1 MQIKTA
7 LILCAGFGKR
17 FLPLTNSIPKS
28 LLEIN
33 KKKLLD
39 NAINFVFQIGIKK
52 IKINTFHLGGQI
64 EDFIKTINY
73 SANIEIIND
82 GKDILD
88 TGGGILN
95 LIKNT
100 NEDDF
105 LCLNPDT
112 IWSVKDKNTIDK
124 MQSFY
129 FHNKITNLLMVVN
142 RDKSFDT
149 RFKGDFTF
157 EKNQLS
163 KLIKNDY
170 IYTGCQIFNKKIFN
184 NINKKIFSIS
194 EIWNDLL
201 VKNELYGYE
210 SLNEF
215 VHLTDIEIYN
225 KLNN

>member
-17 FLPLTNSIPKS
+17 LLPLTNSTPKP

-64 EDFIKTINY
+64 ENFIKTISY

-112 IWSVKDKNTIDK
+112 IWSAKDKNTIDK

-142 RDKSFDT
+142 RDKSFDA
-149 RFKGDFTF
+149 RFRGDFTF

-201 VKNELYGYE
+201 DKNELYGYE

>member
-17 FLPLTNSIPKS
+17 LLPLTNSTPKP

-112 IWSVKDKNTIDK
+112 IWSAKDKNTIDK

-142 RDKSFDT
+142 RDKSFDA

-157 EKNQLS
+157 EKNKLS

-201 VKNELYGYE
+201 DKNELYGYE

>member
-17 FLPLTNSIPKS
+17 LLPLTNSTPKS

-64 EDFIKTINY
+64 ENFIKTISC

-129 FHNKITNLLMVVN
+129 FHNKIRNLLMVVN
-142 RDKSFDT
+142 RDKSFDA

-157 EKNQLS
+157 EKNKLS

-201 VKNELYGYE
+201 DKNELYGYE

>member
-17 FLPLTNSIPKS
+17 LLPLTNSTPKP

-129 FHNKITNLLMVVN
+129 FHNKIRNLLMVVN
-142 RDKSFDT
+142 RDKSFDA

-184 NINKKIFSIS
+184 KINKKIFSIS

-201 VKNELYGYE
+201 DKNELYGYE

>member
-17 FLPLTNSIPKS
+17 LLPLTNSTPKP

-112 IWSVKDKNTIDK
+112 IWSIKDKNTIDK

-142 RDKSFDT
+142 RDKSFDA
-149 RFKGDFTF
+149 RFRGDFTF

-184 NINKKIFSIS
+184 KINKKIFSIS

-201 VKNELYGYE
+201 DKNELYGYE

>member
-17 FLPLTNSIPKS
+17 LLPLTNSTPKP

-64 EDFIKTINY
+64 ENFIKTIGY

-129 FHNKITNLLMVVN
+129 FHNKIRNLLMVVN
-142 RDKSFDT
+142 RDKSFDA
-149 RFKGDFTF
+149 RFMGDFTF

-184 NINKKIFSIS
+184 KINKKIFSIS

-201 VKNELYGYE
+201 DKNELYGYE

>member
-17 FLPLTNSIPKS
+17 LLPLTNSTPKP

-129 FHNKITNLLMVVN
+129 FHSKITNLLMVVN
-142 RDKSFDT
+142 RDKSFDA

-201 VKNELYGYE
+201 DKNELYGYE

>member
-17 FLPLTNSIPKS
+17 LLPLTNSTPKP

-52 IKINTFHLGGQI
+52 IKINTFHLGRQI
-64 EDFIKTINY
+64 ENFIKTINY

-112 IWSVKDKNTIDK
+112 IWSAKDKNTIDK

-142 RDKSFDT
+142 KDKSFDT

-157 EKNQLS
+157 ENNQLS

-201 VKNELYGYE
+201 DKNELYGYE

>member
-17 FLPLTNSIPKS
+17 LLPLTNSTPKP

-52 IKINTFHLGGQI
+52 IKINTFHLSGQI
-64 EDFIKTINY
+64 KNFIKTISC

-129 FHNKITNLLMVVN
+129 FHNKIRNLLMVVN
-142 RDKSFDT
+142 RDKSFDA

-157 EKNQLS
+157 EKNKLS

-201 VKNELYGYE
+201 DKNELYGYE

>member
-17 FLPLTNSIPKS
+17 LLPLTNSTPKP

-142 RDKSFDT
+142 RDKSFDA

-201 VKNELYGYE
+201 DKNELYGYE

>member
-52 IKINTFHLGGQI
+52 IKMNTFHLGGQI
-64 EDFIKTINY
+64 ENFIKTISC

>member
-7 LILCAGFGKR
+7 LILCAGFGER
-17 FLPLTNSIPKS
+17 LLPLTNSTPKP

-52 IKINTFHLGGQI
+52 IKMNTFHLGGQI
-64 EDFIKTINY
+64 ENFIKTISC

-142 RDKSFDT
+142 RDKSFDA
-149 RFKGDFTF
+149 RFRGDFTF

>member
-17 FLPLTNSIPKS
+17 LLPLTNSTPKP

-112 IWSVKDKNTIDK
+112 IWSTKDKNTIDK
-124 MQSFY
+124 MQNFY

-142 RDKSFDT
+142 RDKSFDA
-149 RFKGDFTF
+149 RFRGDFTF

-201 VKNELYGYE
+201 DKNELYGYE

>member
-17 FLPLTNSIPKS
+17 LLPLTNSTPKP

-129 FHNKITNLLMVVN
+129 FHNKIRNLLMVVN
-142 RDKSFDT
+142 RDKSFDA

-157 EKNQLS
+157 EKNKLS

-201 VKNELYGYE
+201 DKNELYGYE

>member
-17 FLPLTNSIPKS
+17 LLPLTNSTPKP

-129 FHNKITNLLMVVN
+129 FHSKITNLLMVVN
-142 RDKSFDT
+142 RDKSFDA
-149 RFKGDFTF
+149 RFRGDFTF

-184 NINKKIFSIS
+184 KINKKIFSIS

-201 VKNELYGYE
+201 DKNELYGYE

>member
-17 FLPLTNSIPKS
+17 LLPLTNSTPKP

-112 IWSVKDKNTIDK
+112 IWSAKDKNTIDK

-142 RDKSFDT
+142 RDKSFDA

-157 EKNQLS
+157 EKNKLS

-184 NINKKIFSIS
+184 KINKKIFSIS

-201 VKNELYGYE
+201 DKNELYGYE

>member
-7 LILCAGFGKR
+7 LILCAGFGER
-17 FLPLTNSIPKS
+17 LLPLTNSTPKP

-52 IKINTFHLGGQI
+52 IKMNTFHLGGQI
-64 EDFIKTINY
+64 ENFIKTISC

-184 NINKKIFSIS
+184 KINKKIFSIS

-201 VKNELYGYE
+201 DKNELYGYE

>member
-17 FLPLTNSIPKS
+17 LLPLTNSTPKP

-52 IKINTFHLGGQI
+52 IKINTFHLGRQI
-64 EDFIKTINY
+64 ENFIKTINY

-129 FHNKITNLLMVVN
+129 FHNKIRNLLMVVN
-142 RDKSFDT
+142 RDKSFDA

-157 EKNQLS
+157 EKIKLS

-201 VKNELYGYE
+201 DKNELYGYE

>member
-17 FLPLTNSIPKS
+17 LLPLTNSTPKP

-129 FHNKITNLLMVVN
+129 FHNNITNLLMVVN

-184 NINKKIFSIS
+184 KINKKIFSIS

-201 VKNELYGYE
+201 DKNELYGYE

>member
-7 LILCAGFGKR
+7 LILCAGFGER
-17 FLPLTNSIPKS
+17 LLPLTNSTPKP

-52 IKINTFHLGGQI
+52 IKMNTFHLGGQI
-64 EDFIKTINY
+64 ENFIKTISC

>member
-17 FLPLTNSIPKS
+17 LLPLTNSTPKP

-64 EDFIKTINY
+64 ENFIKTINY

-129 FHNKITNLLMVVN
+129 FHSKITNLLMVVN
-142 RDKSFDT
+142 RDKSFDA
-149 RFKGDFTF
+149 RFRGDFTF

-201 VKNELYGYE
+201 DKNELYGYE

>member
-17 FLPLTNSIPKS
+17 LLPLTNSTPKP

-52 IKINTFHLGGQI
+52 IKINTFHLSGQI
-64 EDFIKTINY
+64 KNFIKTISC

-142 RDKSFDT
+142 RDKSFDA
-149 RFKGDFTF
+149 RFRGDFTF

-184 NINKKIFSIS
+184 KINKKIFSIS

-201 VKNELYGYE
+201 DKNELYGYE

>member
-17 FLPLTNSIPKS
+17 LLPLTNSTPKP

-52 IKINTFHLGGQI
+52 IKINTFHLSGQI
-64 EDFIKTINY
+64 KNFIKTISC

-142 RDKSFDT
+142 RDKSFDA

-157 EKNQLS
+157 EKNKLS

-201 VKNELYGYE
+201 DKNELYGYE

>member
-17 FLPLTNSIPKS
+17 LLPLTNSTPKP

-52 IKINTFHLGGQI
+52 IKINTFHLSGQI

-142 RDKSFDT
+142 RDKSFDA

-184 NINKKIFSIS
+184 KINKKIFSIS

-201 VKNELYGYE
+201 DKNELYGYE

>member
-17 FLPLTNSIPKS
+17 LLPLTNSTPKP

-64 EDFIKTINY
+64 ENFIKTISC

-129 FHNKITNLLMVVN
+129 FHNNITNLLMVVN
-142 RDKSFDT
+142 RDKSFDE

-201 VKNELYGYE
+201 DKNELYGYE

>member
-17 FLPLTNSIPKS
+17 LLPLTNSTPKP

-52 IKINTFHLGGQI
+52 IKINTFHLSGQI
-64 EDFIKTINY
+64 KNFIKTISC

-129 FHNKITNLLMVVN
+129 FHSKITNLLMVVN
-142 RDKSFDT
+142 RDKSFDA

-157 EKNQLS
+157 EKNKLS

-201 VKNELYGYE
+201 DKNELYGYE

>member
-7 LILCAGFGKR
+7 LILCAGFGER
-17 FLPLTNSIPKS
+17 LLPLTNSTPKP

-52 IKINTFHLGGQI
+52 IKMNTFHLGGQI
-64 EDFIKTINY
+64 ENFIKTISC

-201 VKNELYGYE
+201 DKNELYGYE

>member
-17 FLPLTNSIPKS
+17 LLPLTNSTPKP

-64 EDFIKTINY
+64 ENFIKTINY

-142 RDKSFDT
+142 RDKSFDA

-201 VKNELYGYE
+201 DKNELYGYE

>member
-17 FLPLTNSIPKS
+17 LLPLTNSTPKP

-112 IWSVKDKNTIDK
+112 IWSAKDKNTIDK

-142 RDKSFDT
+142 RDKSFDA
-149 RFKGDFTF
+149 RFRGDFTF

-184 NINKKIFSIS
+184 KINKKIFSIS

-201 VKNELYGYE
+201 DKNELYGYE

>member
-7 LILCAGFGKR
+7 LILCAGFGER
-17 FLPLTNSIPKS
+17 LLPLTNSTPKP

-52 IKINTFHLGGQI
+52 IKMNTFHLGGQI
-64 EDFIKTINY
+64 ENFIKTISC

-142 RDKSFDT
+142 RDKSFDA
-149 RFKGDFTF
+149 RFRGDFTF

-170 IYTGCQIFNKKIFN
+170 IYTGCQIFNKKICN
-184 NINKKIFSIS
+184 KINKKIFSIS

-201 VKNELYGYE
+201 DKNELYGYE

>member
-17 FLPLTNSIPKS
+17 LLPLTNSTPKP

-142 RDKSFDT
+142 RDKSFDA

-184 NINKKIFSIS
+184 KINKKIFSIS

-201 VKNELYGYE
+201 DKNELYGYE

>member
-17 FLPLTNSIPKS
+17 LLPLTNSTPKP

-64 EDFIKTINY
+64 ENFIKTISC

-112 IWSVKDKNTIDK
+112 IWSAKDKNTIDK

-142 RDKSFDT
+142 RDKSFDA
-149 RFKGDFTF
+149 RFRGDFTF

-184 NINKKIFSIS
+184 KINKKIFSIS

-201 VKNELYGYE
+201 DKNELYGYE

>member
-17 FLPLTNSIPKS
+17 LLPLTNSTPKP

-129 FHNKITNLLMVVN
+129 FHNKIRNLLMVVN
-142 RDKSFDT
+142 RDKSFDA

-157 EKNQLS
+157 EKNKLS

-184 NINKKIFSIS
+184 KINKKIFSIS

-201 VKNELYGYE
+201 DKNELYGYE